1 MGDDEASNLDELL
14 DQLENISED
23 SESDRDNV
31 SIISTPKPS
40 LPTYFG
46 KCGSCF
52 LNQSRMRNQYLVF
65 KPHHDKHIDLIHKQL
80 QITLSAEIPT
90 KGIVKE
96 IIWFQNN
103 VLRLSLFFMSS
114 NH

>member
-46 KCGSCF
+46 KCGS
-52 LNQSRMRNQYLVF
+52 
-65 KPHHDKHIDLIHKQL
+65 
-80 QITLSAEIPT
+80 
-90 KGIVKE
+90 
-96 IIWFQNN
+96 
-103 VLRLSLFFMSS
+103 
-114 NH
+114 

>member
-52 LNQSRMRNQYLVF
+52 VNQLRVGLLRNQCLVF
-65 KPHHDKHIDLIHKQL
+65 QAHYDDHVDFMN
-80 QITLSAEIPT
+80 
-90 KGIVKE
+90 V
-96 IIWFQNN
+96 QNCA
-103 VLRLSLFFMSS
+103 
-114 NH
+114 